1 MKKWFKKVKCLPIV
15 IILIMYTI
23 ISFINLGSFKN
34 PNTFLDVGQDEEI
47 LIELK
52 NATYINKIKYFSGRI
67 GEEYDLLTSLDG
79 VKYDSVFE
87 LKTSAFSWQE
97 EKIYKTAKYLR
108 LIPREN
114 ASLGEVVLLDNAI
127 KKIDIKKITLN
138 DKKVNSLTDE
148 ENTIPKQISYMNSS
162 YFDEIY
168 FARTAYEY
176 ANGLRAYEWTHPPLG
191 KLIQAIPLKI
201 FHQMAPFFY
210 RLMGNIAGILM
221 ILVIYLFA
229 KKIFKSNFYATIAA
243 LLMTFDTF
251 HFAQTR
257 MGTVDSFLVL
267 FIMLSFYFM
276 YNYIN
281 EESPNRNLFLSGIFF
296 ALATSTKWIG
306 LYAGLALAIIFF
318 TYIIRKK
325 KISLKLLL
333 KVTCFFVIIPLII
346 YIATYFIYPN
356 VEWFE
361 AFSFKEIINQ
371 TIRMFKYHSQL
382 TETHFFSS
390 PYYTWPLSYK
400 PVWYYSSDI
409 KPNLHASITGVGNIF
424 IWWMGIIGS
433 IYLII
438 KAIRKKDKASL
449 FILTAIVFTFLPF
462 VFIGRAM
469 FLYHYFAILPLIML
483 AVVLLLKDICEKW
496 HKRAII
502 YIYLALVI
510 IFFIIY
516 YPAVSG
522 MYMPNNYF
530 EFIKLFSTWYF

>member
-1 MKKWFKKVKCLPIV
+1 MKKWLKKIKCLPII
-15 IILIMYTI
+15 IILIIYTI

-34 PNTFLDVGQDEEI
+34 PNTFLDVNQNEEI

-79 VKYDSVFE
+79 VVYDSAFE
-87 LKTSAFSWQE
+87 LKAQAFSWQE
-97 EKIYKTAKYLR
+97 EKIHKTAKYLR
-108 LIPREN
+108 LIPSEN
-114 ASLGEVVLLDNAI
+114 ASLGEIVLLDNSI
-127 KKIDIKKITLN
+127 KKIKIKAITKNAQKI
-138 DKKVNSLTDE
+138 KSLTDE
-148 ENTIPKQISYMNSS
+148 ENTIPKQISYMNST

-191 KLIQAIPLKI
+191 KLIQALPLKI

-229 KKIFKSNFYATIAA
+229 KKIFKNNFYATIAA

-267 FIMLSFYFM
+267 FIILSFYFM
-276 YNYIN
+276 YNYMN
-281 EESPNRNLFLSGIFF
+281 EENPNRNLFLSGLFF

-306 LYAGLALAIIFF
+306 LYTGLALAIIFF
-318 TYIIRKK
+318 TYIIKKK

-333 KVTCFFVIIPLII
+333 KATCFFVIIPLII
-346 YIATYFIYPN
+346 YITTYLIYPN

-361 AFSFKEIINQ
+361 SFSLKEIVNQ
-371 TIRMFKYHSQL
+371 TIRMFNYHSQL
-382 TETHFFSS
+382 TEKHFFSS

-409 KPNLHASITGVGNIF
+409 KPSLHASITGVGNIF
-424 IWWMGIIGS
+424 IWWMGIIAY

-438 KAIRKKDKASL
+438 KTILKKDKASF
-449 FILTAIVFTFLPF
+449 FISVAITFTFLPF

-469 FLYHYFAILPLIML
+469 FLYHYFAILPFIML
-483 AVVLLLKDICEKW
+483 AVVLLLKDICKKW
-496 HKRAII
+496 HNKGII

-522 MYMPNNYF
+522 IYMPNNYF
-530 EFIKLFSTWYF
+530 EFIKLFSSWYF

>member
-333 KVTCFFVIIPLII
+333 KATCFFVIIPLII

-361 AFSFKEIINQ
+361 SFSFKEIINQ
-371 TIRMFKYHSQL
+371 TIRMFNYHSQL